1 VVSDRWATVKRI
13 EADLSALKE
22 TRPHEYAVRFVF
34 GGLCTVLAGL
44 IAKRFGPG
52 VGGLFL
58 AVPAIFPAGA
68 SLIESHE
75 KRRKA
80 QVRSDGTNRG
90 RVAASLDSAGAS
102 VGCIGLLGFAFVL
115 WKGLNTGNAAVTVFA
130 AGISW
135 LLLSLALWRI
145 GASRILTFRRPQ
157 IRRQKVKNKA

>member
-1 VVSDRWATVKRI
+1 VKRV
-13 EADLSALKE
+13 EVDLSALKE
-22 TRPHEYAVRFVF
+22 TSLHEYAVRFVF

-58 AVPAIFPAGA
+58 AFPAIFPAGA

-80 QVRSDGTNRG
+80 LIYSDGTNRG

-102 VGCIGLLGFAFVL
+102 LGCIGLSGFAFVL
-115 WKGLNTGNAAVTVFA
+115 WKGLKTHNVLVTVLV
-130 AGISW
+130 AGMSW
-135 LLLSLALWRI
+135 LLLSYVLWILR
-145 GASRILTFRRPQ
+145 ASRILTCRRAKSAT
-157 IRRQKVKNKA
+157 R

>member
-1 VVSDRWATVKRI
+1 MKRI
-13 EADLSALKE
+13 EVNLSALKE
-22 TRPHEYAVRFVF
+22 TKPHEYAVRFLF

-58 AVPAIFPAGA
+58 AFPAIFPAGT

-80 QVRSDGTNRG
+80 QIQSDGTNRG

-102 VGCIGLLGFAFVL
+102 LGCVGLLGFAFVL
-115 WKGLNTGNAAVTVFA
+115 WKELNTHNAAVMVFA

-135 LLLSLALWRI
+135 LSLSYGLWSI
-145 GASRILTFRRPQ
+145 GTSRFLTFRSP
-157 IRRQKVKNKA
+157 